1 MTAVT
6 FGGMDMDILRHFV
19 FEDPLTL
26 LVVFG
31 IAAIIAVVAW
41 QRNKSG
47 RAGVAAVLFVAAAGL
62 VGILAWSVETEYEKV
77 ARSVTAIANAA
88 EAGSADAIIERISPK
103 YQNGPYGKP
112 ELSAVAQ
119 LALRYIRAMPQ
130 SPVIQMGEGEA
141 TVTQECRLAPAPGM
155 RMALDA
161 ARVDVAWEGKFAP
174 DDDGEWRLRSAIAT
188 QPQRIRPEEAV
199 KYLPK
204 GR

>member
-1 MTAVT
+1 MSL
-6 FGGMDMDILRHFV
+6 LRHLI
-19 FEDPLTL
+19 FENPTTL

-31 IAAIIAVVAW
+31 IAAVIAVVAW

-47 RAGVAAVLFVAAAGL
+47 RAGVAAVLFAVAAAL
-62 VGILAWSVETEYEKV
+62 VGILAWAVETDYEKV
-77 ARSVTAIANAA
+77 VRSVTTIGDAA
-88 EAGSADAIIERISPK
+88 EAGNADAIIERLSPK
-103 YQNGPYGKP
+103 YQNSPYGKP
-112 ELSAVAQ
+112 ELSAVAR

-141 TVTQECRLAPAPGM
+141 TVTEQYRLAPAPGM

-161 ARVDVAWEGKFAP
+161 ARVDVTWEGKFAP

-188 QPQRIRPEEAV
+188 QPQRIRPEDAV

>member
-1 MTAVT
+1 MSL
-6 FGGMDMDILRHFV
+6 LRHLI
-19 FEDPLTL
+19 FENPTTL

-31 IAAIIAVVAW
+31 IAAVISVVAW

-47 RAGVAAVLFVAAAGL
+47 RAGVAAVLFAAAAAL
-62 VGILAWSVETEYEKV
+62 VGILAWAVETDYEKV
-77 ARSVTAIANAA
+77 VRSVTTIGDAA
-88 EAGSADAIIERISPK
+88 EDGSADALIERISPK
-103 YQNGPYGKP
+103 YQNGPYGKQ
-112 ELSAVAQ
+112 ELAGIVRQ
-119 LALRYIRAMPQ
+119 ALGVIRAMPQ
-130 SPVIQMGEGEA
+130 SPVIQMGEGKA
-141 TVTQECRLAPAPGM
+141 AVTQEYRIAPAPGM

-161 ARVDVAWEGKFAP
+161 ARRDVTWEGKFAP

>member
-1 MTAVT
+1 M
-6 FGGMDMDILRHFV
+6 GMDILRHFV
-19 FEDPLTL
+19 FEDPTTL

-47 RAGVAAVLFVAAAGL
+47 RAMIAAVLFAVAAGL
-62 VGILAWSVETEYEKV
+62 VGILAWAVETDYEKV
-77 ARSVTAIANAA
+77 MKSITTIGDAA
-88 EAGSADAIIERISPK
+88 EAGNADALTERLSPK
-103 YQNGPYGKP
+103 YQNGPYDKA
-112 ELSAVAQ
+112 ELSAVAR

-141 TVTQECRLAPAPGM
+141 TVTEQYRLAPAPGM

-161 ARVDVAWEGKFAP
+161 ARVDVTWEGKFAP

>member
-1 MTAVT
+1 
-6 FGGMDMDILRHFV
+6 MDMDILRHLV
-19 FEDPLTL
+19 FEDPTTL

-47 RAGVAAVLFVAAAGL
+47 RAMIAAVLFAVAAAL
-62 VGILAWSVETEYEKV
+62 VGILAWAVETDYEKV
-77 ARSVTAIANAA
+77 MRSVTTIANAA
-88 EAGSADAIIERISPK
+88 EAGNADALIERISPK
-103 YQNGPYGKP
+103 YQNGPHGKQ
-112 ELSAVAQ
+112 ELAGVARQ
-119 LALRYIRAMPQ
+119 ALVVIRAMPQ

-141 TVTQECRLAPAPGM
+141 TVTQEYRLAPAPGT

-161 ARVDVAWEGKFAP
+161 ARRDVTWEGKFAP

-188 QPQRIRPEEAV
+188 QPQRICPEDAV

>member
-1 MTAVT
+1 MSL
-6 FGGMDMDILRHFV
+6 LRHLI
-19 FEDPLTL
+19 FENPTTL

-31 IAAIIAVVAW
+31 IAAVIAVVAW

-47 RAGVAAVLFVAAAGL
+47 RAGVAAVLFAVAAAL
-62 VGILAWSVETEYEKV
+62 VGILAWAVETDYEKV
-77 ARSVTAIANAA
+77 VRSVTTIGDAA
-88 EAGSADAIIERISPK
+88 EDGSADALIERISPK
-103 YQNGPYGKP
+103 YQNGPYGKQ
-112 ELSAVAQ
+112 ELAGIVRQ
-119 LALRYIRAMPQ
+119 ALGVIRAMPQ
-130 SPVIQMGEGEA
+130 SPVIQMGEGKA
-141 TVTQECRLAPAPGM
+141 AVTQEYRIAPAPGM

-161 ARVDVAWEGKFAP
+161 ARRDVTWEGKFAP